1 MTQLPLPPHSPTCMG
16 CGPDNPAGL
25 QLEVFRSGDEV
36 YTDVTFDERHIG
48 APGLAHGGAVAAAC
62 DDLFGFT
69 LWIALTP
76 AVTRSLTV
84 DYLAPVPLH
93 RAFRISAHVR
103 EIDGRKLHLEATA
116 TADDGTALFTAH
128 AVFIAVSIEHFAR
141 HGAPGAV
148 QHLLD
153 RLTAALGHDGQ
164 PGQSRSSP
172 RPPDRGHD

>member
-84 DYLAPVPLH
+84 DYLAPSRCTGLFASPPWRGPARAGPLTRLKEDAWQCVTPVPVRTAGSSTE
-93 RAFRISAHVR
+93 RAD
-103 EIDGRKLHLEATA
+103 EC
-116 TADDGTALFTAH
+116 
-128 AVFIAVSIEHFAR
+128 
-141 HGAPGAV
+141 
-148 QHLLD
+148 
-153 RLTAALGHDGQ
+153 AAL
-164 PGQSRSSP
+164 
-172 RPPDRGHD
+172 PP

>member
-25 QLEVFRSGDEV
+25 QLVVFRSGDEV

-62 DDLFGFT
+62 DDLFGFG
-69 LWIALTP
+69 LWIARTP

-93 RAFRISAHVR
+93 RPLRISAHVR
-103 EIDGRKLHLEATA
+103 EIDGRKLHLKATA

-153 RLTAALGHDGQ
+153 RLTSTPSQDG
-164 PGQSRSSP
+164 PDRSSP
-172 RPPDRGHD
+172 HPPDR

>member
-1 MTQLPLPPHSPTCMG
+1 MTQLPLPPHSPHCMG

-36 YTDVTFDERHIG
+36 YTDMAFDERHIG

-69 LWIALTP
+69 LWIARTP
-76 AVTRSLTV
+76 AVTRNLTV

-93 RAFRISAHVR
+93 RPLRIRAHVR
-103 EIDGRKLHLEATA
+103 EVDGRKLHLRATG
-116 TADDGTALFTAH
+116 TADDGTEMFTAQ
-128 AVFIAVSIEHFAR
+128 AVFITVSIEHFAR

-153 RLTAALGHDGQ
+153 RLTSSNGDDG
-164 PGQSRSSP
+164 PHRSSP
-172 RPPDRGHD
+172 HPPDR

>member
-25 QLEVFRSGDEV
+25 QLEVFRSGEEV

-48 APGLAHGGAVAAAC
+48 APGLAHGGAVATAC

-69 LWIALTP
+69 LWIARTP
-76 AVTRSLTV
+76 AVTRNLTV

-93 RAFRISAHVR
+93 RPLRIRAHIR

-116 TADDGTALFTAH
+116 TADDGTALFTAN

-141 HGAPGAV
+141 HGTPGTA
-148 QHLLD
+148 QQLFD
-153 RLTAALGHDGQ
+153 RLTFALGDDG
-164 PGQSRSSP
+164 PEKSST
-172 RPPDRGHD
+172 RPPDR